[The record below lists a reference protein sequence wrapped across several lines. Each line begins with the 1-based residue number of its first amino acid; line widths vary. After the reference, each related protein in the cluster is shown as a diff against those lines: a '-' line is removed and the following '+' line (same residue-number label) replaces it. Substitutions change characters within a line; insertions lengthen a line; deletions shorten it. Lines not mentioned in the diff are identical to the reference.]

1 MWRLRSAL
9 GNGIWYCELRLLWSV
24 LMTQFWV
31 SWNQWRLSA
40 GASAWAWSTPF
51 TPIPGI
57 PPPCTSP
64 GWWYSLFEA
73 WWRGNTL
80 QLRNKNKT
88 QQLFF
93 HDGKNETNQKRCSN
107 EEFNLH
113 SCIIFDFGLRFS
125 GKQHQ
130 QSHDRFIDFIV
141 CSDALLDFQC
151 RFHSHFPWCF
161 GHFGCEWLLNCCVCR
176 CYDCWDCCDCCHCCF
191 HAKNPISN
199 SNLTWYFN
207 QSKSFI
213 SNAWFFSW

>member
-51 TPIPGI
+51 TPTPGI

-88 QQLFF
+88 QQLFSWREKWNKSKKMF
-93 HDGKNETNQKRCSN
+93 QWRIQ
-107 EEFNLH
+107 F
-113 SCIIFDFGLRFS
+113 
-125 GKQHQ
+125 
-130 QSHDRFIDFIV
+130 
-141 CSDALLDFQC
+141 ALLHCFWFWFATQWKTASTISWSFHWFHCLLQC
-151 RFHSHFPWCF
+151 TSWFSMSFSFALPLMFRSFWLWMTPKLLCLSLF
-161 GHFGCEWLLNCCVCR
+161 WLLSLL
-176 CYDCWDCCDCCHCCF
+176 WW
-191 HAKNPISN
+191 
-199 SNLTWYFN
+199 LLWLL
-207 QSKSFI
+207 
-213 SNAWFFSW
+213 FSHQKPDFKQQFDVKF

>member
-40 GASAWAWSTPF
+40 GASAWAWSTLLP
-51 TPIPGI
+51 PIPGI

-88 QQLFF
+88 QQLFSWREKWNKSKKMF
-93 HDGKNETNQKRCSN
+93 QWRIQ
-107 EEFNLH
+107 F
-113 SCIIFDFGLRFS
+113 
-125 GKQHQ
+125 
-130 QSHDRFIDFIV
+130 
-141 CSDALLDFQC
+141 ALLHCFWFWFAIQWKTASTISWS
-151 RFHSHFPWCF
+151 FHWFHCLLRCTSWFSMSFSFALPLMFRSFWLWMTPKLLCLSLF
-161 GHFGCEWLLNCCVCR
+161 WLL
-176 CYDCWDCCDCCHCCF
+176 WWLLWLL
-191 HAKNPISN
+191 S
-199 SNLTWYFN
+199 LL
-207 QSKSFI
+207 
-213 SNAWFFSW
+213 FSHQKPDFKQQFDVKF